1 MGRSV
6 ESIAIKRGHTISHK
20 LTKEENWTPQDLKG
34 ADAAIDFT
42 EPDSAFD
49 NIVRCFE
56 ARVPVA
62 VGTTGWYEHF
72 GEMEDA
78 CRACNGTILHSTNF
92 SLGVNIFFELSR
104 QLASIMDRYP
114 AYNVS
119 MQEIHHTEKLDSPSG
134 TAITLAKDIVSKLAR
149 KRDWT
154 NEVSH
159 DLQLLGVESK
169 REEDVPGTH
178 SITWDSTIDS
188 IELTHTAKNRDG
200 FATGAVIAAE
210 WLHGKNGIYTMNDLL
225 NFN

>member
-6 ESIAIKRGHTISHK
+6 EAIATKRGHTISHK
-20 LTKEENWTPQDLKG
+20 LTKEDDWTSHDLKG
-34 ADAAIDFT
+34 ADVAIEFT

-62 VGTTGWYEHF
+62 VGTTGWYDRF

-78 CRACNGTILHSTNF
+78 CRSSNGTILHSTNF
-92 SLGVNIFFELSR
+92 SLGVNIFFEISR
-104 QLASIMDRYP
+104 QLAAIMDRYP
-114 AYNVS
+114 AYNPS
-119 MQEIHHTEKLDSPSG
+119 MEETHHTEKLDAPSG
-134 TAITLAKDIVSKLAR
+134 TAITLAKDIVSKVAR
-149 KRDWT
+149 KKDWT
-154 NEVSH
+154 NERTQ
-159 DLQLLGVESK
+159 DLQLLGVDSK
-169 REEDVPGTH
+169 REPDVPGTH
-178 SITWDSTIDS
+178 VVNWDSAIDN

-200 FATGAVIAAE
+200 FASGAVIAAE